1 MREKRLTQRDLPS
14 LPDGTYTIGN
24 GLYLRR
30 RGKYGNFFFRGMVS
44 GKRRDIALGS
54 MADMTLNVAK
64 AAAEQLRADIK
75 SGEYARRELA
85 KTHRIPTFEEF
96 WEEALRTHAHARQ
109 WRTEKALQNR
119 ASILRRHVLPILKD
133 YPVSD
138 IGRDEVLLV
147 VRDLWTTRT
156 HLASDIIYLLR
167 SIFALAVV
175 KGYLDQNPAA
185 WQDNL
190 SLFLPPKSK
199 FYKTRHYNAL
209 PFRETALALQIM
221 SKEPN
226 VAGARVGVLAIMTA
240 RRKGE
245 VLKATWDEFDLDAG
259 VWTVPDE
266 HMKIRRGVPRAVPLP
281 RQLIEIMRVW
291 KAQPGEK
298 NHICASD
305 FSRYL
310 SKTIGKGVEDKPLVD
325 AYVYK
330 VVGWRVKQVTDKPFT
345 IHGFRSTFTDWC
357 ALNRK
362 PTDIVEMCLDHETRN
377 VVRQAYSR
385 DDLLEQRRELLQS
398 YADALFAVKKEE
410 EGEG

>member
-1 MREKRLTQRDLPS
+1 
-14 LPDGTYTIGN
+14 
-24 GLYLRR
+24 
-30 RGKYGNFFFRGMVS
+30 
-44 GKRRDIALGS
+44 
-54 MADMTLNVAK
+54 
-64 AAAEQLRADIK
+64 
-75 SGEYARRELA
+75 
-85 KTHRIPTFEEF
+85 
-96 WEEALRTHAHARQ
+96 
-109 WRTEKALQNR
+109 
-119 ASILRRHVLPILKD
+119 
-133 YPVSD
+133 
-138 IGRDEVLLV
+138 
-147 VRDLWTTRT
+147 
-156 HLASDIIYLLR
+156 
-167 SIFALAVV
+167 
-175 KGYLDQNPAA
+175 
-185 WQDNL
+185 
-190 SLFLPPKSK
+190 
-199 FYKTRHYNAL
+199 
-209 PFRETALALQIM
+209 
-221 SKEPN
+221 
-226 VAGARVGVLAIMTA
+226 
-240 RRKGE
+240 
-245 VLKATWDEFDLDAG
+245 
-259 VWTVPDE
+259 
-266 HMKIRRGVPRAVPLP
+266 MKIRRGVPRAVPLP

-377 VVRQAYSR
+377 VVRQAYFR